1 MRDNMAGIFAA
12 FAVIFIVY
20 IVLDWGMDITGR
32 KHREQSDVIG
42 SVDGVDIH
50 YQEFADLVRQEIDN
64 QRQQT
69 GKEIDPQQ
77 EAQIREQVWNMLVN
91 RILMEKEAKR
101 LGIEVTNQEIV
112 DWVRGPNPP
121 DFLVRIF
128 TDSTG
133 KFNREAYERALNNP
147 QFKNEWVQIEQN
159 LRLMRL
165 QQKLESALMASAIIT
180 PEAVRQ
186 SFLDRDTKLNAQ
198 YVFLNPSQLF
208 NDTGVTVTEDE
219 LRRYYDD
226 HAFEYKQEATRRL
239 KIVTFPE
246 VPSSQDTLDALHEA
260 KNIIARVNS
269 GGDFLELAKE
279 YSETPVTDTLWFNL
293 GSISTAKQDSVA
305 TASVGAVLGPIL
317 DYDGVHVIKVLG
329 ERQGKEEFIQASHI
343 LLRPSGSDSAAVKQ
357 RAREIAAEARR
368 GSEFSELARKY
379 SQDPG
384 SAQRGGNLGWF
395 GKGRMVKAFEEA
407 AFKGR
412 IGEIIGPVETP
423 FGFHIIKV
431 TGRSRTEYRLAD
443 IVLRV
448 MMSSQT
454 RQDISQR
461 ASDFAYVARQDGFDK
476 AAKSL
481 GYQVRETPPFTEKG
495 IIPGIGLEPE
505 ISRFAFGGKPGKISD
520 PFTIRNAYVVCEI
533 SEAKEAGVKPYSE
546 VKDQVKSAVI
556 FEKKMAKTKKYA
568 EELRGQLGT
577 SNELALVPTIDPRL
591 RLDSTGVITP
601 LSAVEGVPGRDER
614 FVGSL
619 MVIPL
624 NVVPNPIRGDRGY
637 YLVKLLMR
645 TPYDSSAYASQSNML
660 REQLLQSA
668 KATFLNAW
676 LDNVKEKANIIDN
689 RDKFFRE

>member
-32 KHREQSDVIG
+32 RHREQSDVIG

-50 YQEFADLVRQEIDN
+50 YQEFADLVRQEVDN

-165 QQKLESALMASAIIT
+165 QQKLESALMASAIVT

-186 SFLDRDTKLNAQ
+186 TFLDRDTKLNAQ

-208 NDTGVTVTEDE
+208 SDTAVTVTEDE

-239 KIVTFPE
+239 KTVTFPE
-246 VPSSQDTLDALHEA
+246 VPSSQDTLDALQEA
-260 KNIIARVNS
+260 RNIIARVNS
-269 GGDFLELAKE
+269 GADFLELAKE
-279 YSETPVTDTLWFNL
+279 YSETPVTDTLWLNL

-305 TASVGAVLGPIL
+305 AASAGAVLGPIL

-343 LLRPSGSDSAAVKQ
+343 LLRPTGSDSAAVRQ

-368 GSEFSELARKY
+368 GMDFSELARKY

-395 GKGRMVKAFEEA
+395 GKGRMVKPFEEA

-412 IGEIIGPVETP
+412 IGEIIGPIETP

-454 RQDISQR
+454 RQDVSQR
-461 ASDFAYVARQDGFDK
+461 ASDFAYVARKDGFDK

-495 IIPGIGLEPE
+495 IIPGIGLEAE
-505 ISRFAFGGKPGKISD
+505 ISRFAFSGKPGKISD

-546 VKDQVKSAVI
+546 VKDQVKAAVI
-556 FEKKMAKTKKYA
+556 FEKKMAKTKEYA
-568 EELRGQLGT
+568 QELRRRLGT
-577 SNELALVPTIDPRL
+577 SSELALVPTFDPRL

-619 MVIPL
+619 MAIPL
-624 NVVPNPIRGDRGY
+624 NVVPDPIRGDRGY

-645 TPYDSSAYASQSNML
+645 TPYDSSAYASQSNTL